1 MKKKTKA
8 QDSIIVDIGASRRLS
23 GDSVVSDD

>member
-1 MKKKTKA
+1 MKKKTKV

-23 GDSVVSDD
+23 ADSVVSDD